1 MSDPGE
7 NMRRPA
13 RGDGDN
19 VANTKGTRL
28 TYRCS
33 FCGKSQ
39 DQVQRLIA
47 GPGGVYISDE
57 CIDLCREII
66 EEEQS
71 TAKPRGQQERIELPP
86 PAENEAP
93 TPDTAALW
101 EHKAVRAK
109 ESAIGSTLSAEGRLG
124 WEVVGVAPRTLSA
137 RRPYFE
143 LEAEEYVLVLRRPV
157 PSRS

>member
-1 MSDPGE
+1 MSDSGE
-7 NMRRPA
+7 NTARPA

-19 VANTKGTRL
+19 VANTKGTRM
-28 TYRCS
+28 TYHCS

-39 DQVQRLIA
+39 DQVQQLIS
-47 GPGGVYISDE
+47 GPGGVRICDE

-66 EEEQS
+66 EES
-71 TAKPRGQQERIELPP
+71 TAKPRGQQERIQLPP

-93 TPDTAALW
+93 PPNTDALW

-109 ESAIGSTLSAEGRLG
+109 ESAIGSTLSAESRLG
-124 WEVVGVAPRTLSA
+124 WEVVGIAPRTLSA